1 MTQTKLE
8 ILGQLPN
15 AKAVGFPRRDYYETL
30 ALMQDNVDGSES
42 LIASARKA
50 AKEFRESAELIED
63 FIQSTQVFT
72 NQQREILS
80 KKERLREIY
89 INNSD

>member
-1 MTQTKLE
+1 MMTQTKLE
-8 ILGQLPN
+8 IL
-15 AKAVGFPRRDYYETL
+15 DETL